1 MNSIT
6 ITQQVN
12 QVVQNAVDF
21 KNYDVTNAL
30 DNIRNSLVTQ
40 EDRVEFRNA
49 IKNWFK
55 KSISYELL
63 DLLDVYLAKFLQ
75 KYL

>member
-21 KNYDVTNAL
+21 ENYDVATAL
-30 DNIRNSLVTQ
+30 DNIRDSLITQ
-40 EDRVEFRNA
+40 ENKVEFRDA

-63 DLLDVYLAKFLQ
+63 DVLDVYLARFLQ
-75 KYL
+75 NYL